1 MLGKMSVGVRTIAS
15 GPRIRISS
23 ASTTNVYGRFS
34 ATRTIHMWRNRHYT
48 GRLHMKWTA
57 AGGAIALLLSLVGC
71 ARDRGV
77 QAAAESRPAPSGS
90 RPRRSATS
98 AARSTSSARWRPA
111 RKSWSAPKSPAASSR
126 LVHDLGDRVA
136 AGAPLIELDAEKLQ
150 YRADGQRAAL
160 DQARA
165 RYGASARRRA
175 AAARQGAR
183 PSSARR
189 RSSPTRSSS
198 SNARRTSASRNLLS
212 RSDLETAQTR
222 FDTAK
227 AAHDQ
232 ALASA
237 RQLRADIE
245 AQSSSLRLAQ
255 RELRDAVIRAP
266 FDGYVA
272 ERLVS
277 PGQYVQPQAPVMRI
291 VRLQPLKLTAEVPE
305 KFAPWIETGREMAVK
320 VDAFPQQV
328 FAGKVVRIAP
338 GVNLKSRAFAI
349 EGEVPNPDG
358 KLKPGTFARVQ
369 ITTDRVERA
378 VTIPVAAVQSRY
390 GTNRVF
396 VVKDGQ
402 IAGREVVLGDR
413 LGDRV
418 EVSQGLEAGTADR
431 RRATSS
437 SWPTA

>member
-1 MLGKMSVGVRTIAS
+1 MK
-15 GPRIRISS
+15 GP
-23 ASTTNVYGRFS
+23 ALAV
-34 ATRTIHMWRNRHYT
+34 
-48 GRLHMKWTA
+48 L
-57 AGGAIALLLSLVGC
+57 LLLSSVAC
-71 ARDRGV
+71 SRDRGV
-77 QAAAESRPAPSGS
+77 QAAEGQK
-90 RPRRSATS
+90 PRTVRIEAAQVRDVRRLVDVVGTL
-98 AARSTSSARWRPA
+98 AAREEVVVSAEVPGRVA
-111 RKSWSAPKSPAASSR
+111 R

-136 AGAPLIELDAEKLQ
+136 AGAPLLELDAEKLQ
-150 YRADGQRAAL
+150 YRADGQRATL

-165 RYGASARRRA
+165 RYGASPDGDLPPLDKVPAVVSTAAQMADAQQQLERA
-175 AAARQGAR
+175 KNLG
-183 PSSARR
+183 
-189 RSSPTRSSS
+189 
-198 SNARRTSASRNLLS
+198 SRNLLS

-255 RELRDAVIRAP
+255 RELRDTVIRAP

-320 VDAFPQQV
+320 VDAFPEQM
-328 FAGKVVRIAP
+328 FTGKVVRIAP

-369 ITTDRVERA
+369 ITTDRIERA

-396 VVKDGQ
+396 VVNDGA
-402 IAGREVVLGDR
+402 IAGREIVLGDR

-418 EVSQGLEAGTADR
+418 EVSQGLEAGTRIVASDVEQLADGMKV
-431 RRATSS
+431 
-437 SWPTA
+437 TAK

>member
-1 MLGKMSVGVRTIAS
+1 MK
-15 GPRIRISS
+15 GP
-23 ASTTNVYGRFS
+23 AL
-34 ATRTIHMWRNRHYT
+34 A
-48 GRLHMKWTA
+48 
-57 AGGAIALLLSLVGC
+57 ALLVLVFAAAC
-71 ARDRGV
+71 SRDRGV
-77 QAAAESRPAPSGS
+77 QAAEGPKGLLVKTEAAQVRDVRRQVDVVGTLAAKEEVVVSAEVAGRV
-90 RPRRSATS
+90 
-98 AARSTSSARWRPA
+98 
-111 RKSWSAPKSPAASSR
+111 SR

-136 AGAPLIELDAEKLQ
+136 AGTPLIELDPEKLQ
-150 YRADGQRAAL
+150 YRADGQRATL

-165 RYGASARRRA
+165 RYGASGDGDLPALDRVPAVVSTAAQLANAQQQLDRA
-175 AAARQGAR
+175 
-183 PSSARR
+183 
-189 RSSPTRSSS
+189 
-198 SNARRTSASRNLLS
+198 NNLASRNLLA

-227 AAHDQ
+227 AAYEQ

-272 ERLVS
+272 ERMVS
-277 PGQYVQPQAPVMRI
+277 QGQFVQPQAPVMRI

-328 FAGKVVRIAP
+328 FTGKVVRVAP
-338 GVNLKSRAFAI
+338 GVNLRSRAFAI

-378 VTIPVAAVQSRY
+378 VTIPIAAVQSRY

-396 VVKDGQ
+396 VVQNGQ
-402 IAGREVVLGDR
+402 LVGKEIVLGDR
-413 LGDRV
+413 LDDRV
-418 EVSQGLEAGTADR
+418 EVSQGLGAGTPIVAAGVETLADGMKVTTR
-431 RRATSS
+431 
-437 SWPTA
+437 

>member
-1 MLGKMSVGVRTIAS
+1 MKGPALAVLLFFSLGAAS
-15 GPRIRISS
+15 CS
-23 ASTTNVYGRFS
+23 
-34 ATRTIHMWRNRHYT
+34 
-48 GRLHMKWTA
+48 
-57 AGGAIALLLSLVGC
+57 
-71 ARDRGV
+71 RDRGI
-77 QAAAESRPAPSGS
+77 QAAEGQKARGVKVEAAQVRDV
-90 RPRRSATS
+90 RRQVDVVGTL
-98 AARSTSSARWRPA
+98 AAREEVVISAEVAGRV
-111 RKSWSAPKSPAASSR
+111 SR

-136 AGAPLIELDAEKLQ
+136 AGAPLIELDPEKLQ
-150 YRADGQRAAL
+150 YRADGQRASL

-165 RYGASARRRA
+165 RYGASDGGDLPPLDKVPAVVSTTAQLADAQQQLDRA
-175 AAARQGAR
+175 KNL
-183 PSSARR
+183 S
-189 RSSPTRSSS
+189 
-198 SNARRTSASRNLLS
+198 SRNLLS

-277 PGQYVQPQAPVMRI
+277 PGQFVQPQAPVMRI

-378 VTIPVAAVQSRY
+378 VTIPVSAIQSRY

-402 IAGREVVLGDR
+402 VTGREVVLGDR

-418 EVSQGLEAGTADR
+418 EVSQGLEAGTPIVSSDVEQLADGMKV
-431 RRATSS
+431 
-437 SWPTA
+437 TAK